1 MPRSPRPSLADVA
14 REAGVSPALA
24 SLALRGKPG
33 PSEASRIA
41 VRRAARD
48 LGYRVNT
55 AASLLAKTRPR
66 LIGVALSLTQRF
78 HLEAVEHVYRVAE
91 EAGYSVLLSAVT
103 ASRSLDAAVEPLISG
118 SCEGILVVGMHTVPQ
133 SLEGAEP
140 DLPVVVLGHAPWTG
154 EYDVV
159 RTAGDIGMEAAVDRL
174 VSLGHRHIVHVDG
187 GDKSGAEERRV
198 GYRTAMERHG
208 LGDLV
213 RIEEGGADEEDGLR
227 AGTALFSGGREVT
240 AVTCYNDSCAVG
252 VVDAALR
259 AGLSIPGDVSIIGYD
274 NSPVARTKYIDLTTV
289 AQDTPKLAELAVRRL
304 LAVIDDPGRP
314 REEIVLPPHLV
325 ERTSIGPAPKL

>member
-1 MPRSPRPSLADVA
+1 M
-14 REAGVSPALA
+14 
-24 SLALRGKPG
+24 
-33 PSEASRIA
+33 
-41 VRRAARD
+41 
-48 LGYRVNT
+48 
-55 AASLLAKTRPR
+55 
-66 LIGVALSLTQRF
+66 SLTQSF

-91 EAGYSVLLSAVT
+91 EEGYSVLLSAVT
-103 ASRSLDAAVEPLISG
+103 ASRSLDTAVEPLISG
-118 SCEGILVVGMHTVPQ
+118 SCEGILVVGMHTVPR
-133 SLEGAEP
+133 SLEEANA

-154 EYDVV
+154 QYDVV

-174 VSLGHRHIVHVDG
+174 VSLGHTHIVHVDG
-187 GDKSGAEERRV
+187 SDKSGAEERRV

-213 RIEEGGADEEDGLR
+213 RVEEGGADEEEGLR
-227 AGTALFSGGREVT
+227 AGTALFSGDREVT

-259 AGLSIPGDVSIIGYD
+259 AGLSIPGDVSVIGYD

-325 ERTSIGPAPKL
+325 ERTSIGPAPTH